1 MVRELTTKR
10 FWRGRRA
17 MVEFCS
23 ENAAFLAFGRLRK
36 RAESLVLEPFKKL
49 FQWCP
54 MAFSGYAKVDSN
66 NLTVPPVY
74 VFSKGNG
81 GF

>member
-10 FWRGRRA
+10 FWRGLRA
-17 MVEFCS
+17 MVECCR
-23 ENAAFLAFGRLRK
+23 ENAAFFGVFSSMK
-36 RAESLVLEPFKKL
+36 RAESLVLEPFKKS

-74 VFSKGNG
+74 VFSKGMG

>member
-17 MVEFCS
+17 MVEFCPKCD
-23 ENAAFLAFGRLRK
+23 AFLALFVARK
-36 RAESLVLEPFKKL
+36 CAETLVLEPSRKL

-54 MAFSGYAKVDSN
+54 MAFSGYAKVDPN

-74 VFSKGNG
+74 VFSKGMG
-81 GF
+81 SF

>member
-1 MVRELTTKR
+1 ML
-10 FWRGRRA
+10 
-17 MVEFCS
+17 S
-23 ENAAFLAFGRLRK
+23 RK
-36 RAESLVLEPFKKL
+36 RRFFGVFSAAKCAESLVLEPFEKL

>member
-10 FWRGRRA
+10 FWRGLRA
-17 MVEFCS
+17 MVECCRA
-23 ENAAFLAFGRLRK
+23 NAAFLACARLRK
-36 RAESLVLEPFKKL
+36 RSESLVLEPFKKL

-74 VFSKGNG
+74 VFSKGMG